1 MITLLIGENSFEI
14 ERELQAIAAGFNG
27 RAEKFD
33 GADLNLNQL
42 PDLLMGQSLFATS
55 RLIII
60 RGLSSNKSIW
70 PVFGDWLSK
79 ISDDIQLVLVEPKPD
94 KRTVAFKSIKDT
106 AVVKEFIVWSDR
118 DIMRAEKWAI
128 DEAKNLGFDLDKKS
142 AQVLVGR
149 VGVDQWGI
157 FHALEKLSMV
167 DAVTPEIIMDI
178 IEPSSLENVFNLFET
193 AIRGEKKQ
201 LQNIIRNL
209 EQTED
214 VYRLSALLFSQGFQ
228 LAAISTAG
236 NDDNVA
242 KDFGIHPFV
251 VSKLSQIA
259 KKIGKS
265 GVAQVIGI
273 LAEADD
279 DMKLSRAEPW
289 LLIERALM
297 KIANI

>member
-55 RLIII
+55 RVIII

-106 AVVKEFIVWSDR
+106 AVVKEFFVWSDR

-214 VYRLSALLFSQGFQ
+214 IYRLSALLFSQGFQ

-289 LLIERALM
+289 LLVERALM